1 MDNKYVII
9 GFAVLVLTLLG
20 IATFL
25 IIQRNNDIKELKYDL
40 NSFSEENFK
49 LSTKVAS
56 LTEEKSKLAEEIGI
70 FKEFSKGKEFASLVR
85 ERLALNY
92 LKSKGLGRKGDS
104 AFKGGPQLPSLDKL
118 YSNTSEE
125 VMDVIRNNCPKEFYL
140 AGAISEE
147 DMQAIED
154 MKGDY
159 CATEEIKS
167 CPDRVKDSIQKIQS
181 KQEESYAISFYTIY
195 APDITSG
202 DYKQE
207 AIVYFD
213 DEFNIIC
220 SWKFEKEDF
229 YSFIG
234 EPTSID

>member
-92 LKSKGLGRKGDS
+92 LLNFCGFR
-104 AFKGGPQLPSLDKL
+104 
-118 YSNTSEE
+118 
-125 VMDVIRNNCPKEFYL
+125 
-140 AGAISEE
+140 
-147 DMQAIED
+147 
-154 MKGDY
+154 
-159 CATEEIKS
+159 
-167 CPDRVKDSIQKIQS
+167 
-181 KQEESYAISFYTIY
+181 
-195 APDITSG
+195 
-202 DYKQE
+202 
-207 AIVYFD
+207 
-213 DEFNIIC
+213 
-220 SWKFEKEDF
+220 
-229 YSFIG
+229 
-234 EPTSID
+234 